1 MKKGFGGELV
11 RGIWAENPIFVLMLG
26 LCPTLAITTSLQN
39 GIGMALAATFVL
51 IGSNLIISALRR
63 FIPEGVRIP
72 CFIVVIATFVTVV
85 DLVMAAYLPDLHKQ
99 LGIFIPLI
107 VVNCIILGR
116 AEAFASKN
124 PVHLSIADGIGTG
137 LGFLLAL
144 VIISGIREF
153 LGAGSLF
160 GMQLVRWA
168 DVKAIKPAAIMILP
182 PGAFLLI
189 GLLLGAFA
197 WGRLRKEERR
207 KRQGYKLQT
216 ALSAEAEGKRE

>member
-1 MKKGFGGELV
+1 MRKGFGGELI
-11 RGIWAENPIFVLMLG
+11 RGVWAENPIFVLMLG

-51 IGSNLIISALRR
+51 IGSNLIISALRK

-72 CFIVVIATFVTVV
+72 CFIVVIATFVTIV
-85 DLVMAAYLPDLHKQ
+85 DLVMAAYLPELHKQ

-168 DVKAIKPAAIMILP
+168 DVKVIKPAAIMILP

-197 WGRLRKEERR
+197 WGRMKKEEKRR
-207 KRQGYKLQT
+207 RQGYTLQT
-216 ALSAEAEGKRE
+216 LSADAEGKRE